1 MISLPQTIYDAM
13 LAHAQAE
20 HPNECCGLLTG
31 KQNQATKLYR
41 MTNTHHSP
49 VSYFM
54 EPKEQFA
61 VFKEMR
67 DQGTELLAIYHS
79 HPHTVAYPSKTDVGL
94 AYYSEALYIIISLE
108 NRQAPSVKGY
118 RIVEDRIT
126 PEEFKL
132 V

>member
-1 MISLPQTIYDAM
+1 MISIPKTLYDEM
-13 LAHAQAE
+13 LAHANAE

-31 KQNQATKLYR
+31 KQNRVTKLYR

-67 DQGTELLAIYHS
+67 AEGTELLVIYHS

-94 AYYSEALYIIISLE
+94 AYYPEALYIIISLE
-108 NRQAPSVKGY
+108 NRQAPVVKSY
-118 RIVEDRIT
+118 RIVEGRIT